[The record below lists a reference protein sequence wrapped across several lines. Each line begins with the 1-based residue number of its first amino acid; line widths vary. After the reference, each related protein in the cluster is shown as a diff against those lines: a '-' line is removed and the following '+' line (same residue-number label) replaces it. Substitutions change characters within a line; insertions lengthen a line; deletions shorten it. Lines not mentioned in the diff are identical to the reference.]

1 MSGVYKYY
9 SLICQQVRFRWVFIW
24 PMLPVKM
31 VLVRLPGVGHLVTV
45 LAGIG
50 QSARKMNAFNVIY
63 HMVARPV
70 KLKYY

>member
-1 MSGVYKYY
+1 
-9 SLICQQVRFRWVFIW
+9 
-24 PMLPVKM
+24 MLPVQM
-31 VLVRLPGVGHLVTV
+31 ILVRLPGVGHLVAM

-50 QSARKMNAFNVIY
+50 QGARKMDAFDVIY